1 MYNDFLVKVGSGIC
15 VVLILLDI
23 SAAFDTVDRD
33 NLIDRLKHGAGDY
46 FASYLE
52 NRTLSVIIDNFTSS
66 LANLSSILGPILFLT
81 YMLLLKR

>member
-1 MYNDFLVKVGSGIC
+1 MYNDFLVEVGSGIC
-15 VVLILLDI
+15 VVLVLLDI
-23 SAAFDTVDRD
+23 SAAFDTVDSSMELV
-33 NLIDRLKHGAGDY
+33 NY

-81 YMLLLKR
+81 YMLLPKR